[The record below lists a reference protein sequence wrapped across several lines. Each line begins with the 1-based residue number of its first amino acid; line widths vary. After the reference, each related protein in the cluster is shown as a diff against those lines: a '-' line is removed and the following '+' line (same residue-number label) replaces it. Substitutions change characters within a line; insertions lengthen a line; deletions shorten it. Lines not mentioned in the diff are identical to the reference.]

1 MNEEKK
7 GWKLKKK
14 RNNKNEWK
22 KKWQP
27 KLKFADQNFHNQ
39 EPRKPAIYNRTSAKH
54 DIWAQAS
61 MSLSLFFVISTFNH
75 VLSRHDLHPFF
86 MSSDTSKSFSFTC
99 WRFEAYPSN
108 PLPLQRN
115 TQHNIDALAT
125 IMECGWAWKEGKV

>member
-86 MSSDTSKSFSFTC
+86 KRQNFDIE
-99 WRFEAYPSN
+99 RFKELQCKCKT
-108 PLPLQRN
+108 PLHASTVLKNR
-115 TQHNIDALAT
+115 IGVELDLEDALHRD
-125 IMECGWAWKEGKV
+125 